1 MTVRSNMIS
10 MNSVNKLQSQC
21 SSRHRNAT
29 QKVWGTKK
37 GAVACPE
44 NSALNAGIGILN
56 VCDNKSAM
64 LDEDSPLFAL
74 LCAEPCSNFE
84 LVIKKRRLFD
94 EGYGGG
100 AKVTGLF
107 DRSVY
112 VSC

>member
-1 MTVRSNMIS
+1 M
-10 MNSVNKLQSQC
+10 
-21 SSRHRNAT
+21 T

-37 GAVACPE
+37 GAVACSA
-44 NSALNAGIGILN
+44 NSALNAGIGMSS

-64 LDEDSPLFAL
+64 PDEDSPLDLFFSAPSR
-74 LCAEPCSNFE
+74 APASNRYSRKAGF
-84 LVIKKRRLFD
+84 FD
-94 EGYGGG
+94 EGQGGG